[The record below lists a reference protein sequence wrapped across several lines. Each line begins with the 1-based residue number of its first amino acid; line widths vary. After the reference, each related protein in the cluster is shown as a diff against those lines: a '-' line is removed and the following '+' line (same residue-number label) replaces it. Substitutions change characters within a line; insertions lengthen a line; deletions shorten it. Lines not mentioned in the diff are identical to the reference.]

1 MTTSFRTSFVVV
13 KRNMGYWSEGQYI
26 PDDNTGQ
33 QISVMATVQMPSS
46 LDMGRIEA
54 TAFGR
59 RATRYIKIY
68 TDTRLQCVNQ
78 HVEGFRSTT
87 PGDIFYYDGS
97 AYILFGE
104 SDYTMLSRSRNTQVS
119 HWRYYACELIEGY
132 QLENGP

>member
-1 MTTSFRTSFVVV
+1 
-13 KRNMGYWSEGQYI
+13 MGYWSEGQYI

-33 QISVMATVQMPSS
+33 QISIMATVQMPSS

-132 QLENGP
+132 QLENAP